1 MTVLL
6 VGETGT
12 GKELFARGMH
22 AASPRSA
29 EPFVAINC
37 AAIPETLLESELF
50 GHEPGAFT
58 DAKTLKRGL
67 LEVAERGTVFLDEVA
82 ELPPQ
87 APGKAPESGGG
98 QALPPTG
105 RIRRADTP
113 GAHHRRNQHG
123 TRTRRGKQPLSRREG
138 RWSDA
143 AVSYESLVRDP
154 LANEQTRLS
163 ALRWLGRVYLEQG
176 NRGAAMDVL
185 EAAVAAATQAG
196 SPSKIAQA
204 LNVVAIVHQSSGDL
218 DRAELI
224 YREARGTA
232 ESIRDSEAMAMIDQN
247 LGTVA
252 SIRGDIRGALESFQR
267 SLAGYRALG
276 MLDHAAQVLNNIGL
290 AYTDLGELDEAEA
303 AYAAAAEA
311 FGEQH
316 DRPNEMNVA
325 LNQVQLCI
333 ATGRFDDAQERV
345 EALLALTGEI
355 APSWRGE
362 VFRHVGVIARERGD
376 YVKAAEYLGR
386 AGECAE
392 EGEDL
397 LLKADVAE
405 QLAELYWTQ
414 KRHRDM
420 LAHLNKSHALYSR
433 LKAQHR
439 VAQVERRNAA
449 LESRFLEMAHHWG
462 DSIESK
468 DHYTQG
474 HCERVAF
481 FACVLAD
488 SMGMDSRS
496 LFWFRLGALLHD
508 IGKIIVPTEVLNK
521 AGPLTGR
528 GVGDDEAPPGGWSRA
543 RCGYRFSRGRTGGHQ
558 ESSRALGWHRLSGRS
573 GGRRDPLRR
582 AQSSAWRMCTT
593 RSRRRGRIATACRTR
608 GPRKKC
614 GRQTDNSIPSFWKPF
629 SAGRNLP
636 TFGRGRTPQ
645 RTAVFTMDHLPG
657 RGLTA

>member
-1 MTVLL
+1 MSVRSTARSRKQEASQIKAL
-6 VGETGT
+6 VEQA
-12 GKELFARGMH
+12 KL
-22 AASPRSA
+22 A
-29 EPFVAINC
+29 E
-37 AAIPETLLESELF
+37 
-50 GHEPGAFT
+50 
-58 DAKTLKRGL
+58 
-67 LEVAERGTVFLDEVA
+67 
-82 ELPPQ
+82 
-87 APGKAPESGGG
+87 
-98 QALPPTG
+98 
-105 RIRRADTP
+105 
-113 GAHHRRNQHG
+113 
-123 TRTRRGKQPLSRREG
+123 REG

-143 AVSYESLVRDP
+143 VLSYENLVRDP
-154 LANEQTRLS
+154 LASDQTRLS

-176 NRGAAMDVL
+176 NRGAAIDVL

-196 SPSKIAQA
+196 SPSAIAQA
-204 LNVVAIVHQSSGDL
+204 LNVVAIVHQTGGDL
-218 DRAELI
+218 DRAELM

-232 ESIRDSEAMAMIDQN
+232 ESIRDAEAMAMIDQN

-252 SIRGDIRGALESFQR
+252 SIRGDVQEALEAFQR
-267 SLAGYRALG
+267 SLEGYKALG
-276 MLDHAAQVLNNIGL
+276 MRDQAAQVLNNIGL
-290 AYTDLGELDEAEA
+290 AYTDLGELDRAETAYTEA
-303 AYAAAAEA
+303 AQA
-311 FGEQH
+311 FDEEH
-316 DRPNEMNVA
+316 DHPNEMNVA

-333 ATGRFDDAQERV
+333 ATGRFDEAQQRV
-345 EALLALTGEI
+345 EGLLSLTGEI

-397 LLKADVAE
+397 LLRADVAE

-420 LAHLNKSHALYSR
+420 LAHLNQSHALYSR

-488 SMGMDSRS
+488 TMGMDSRS

-521 AGPLTGR
+521 AGELSQEEWAIMKRHPEAGLELVADIDFPGDVRAIIRNHHERWDGTGYPDGLAGEEIPFAARILCVADVYDALTTARSYRDSLSHARAVEVMR
-528 GVGDDEAPPGGWSRA
+528 GSPGQFDPKLLEA
-543 RCGYRFSRGRTGGHQ
+543 F
-558 ESSRALGWHRLSGRS
+558 LGWAETPDL
-573 GGRRDPLRR
+573 PAR
-582 AQSSAWRMCTT
+582 A
-593 RSRRRGRIATACRTR
+593 
-608 GPRKKC
+608 
-614 GRQTDNSIPSFWKPF
+614 
-629 SAGRNLP
+629 NLP
-636 TFGRGRTPQ
+636 R
-645 RTAVFTMDHLPG
+645 AADFTI
-657 RGLTA
+657 GLTV